1 MMPSD
6 LRTTSSD
13 SRRLDL
19 SSRASTTPGPSTSD
33 IDQDSPVILPVPYRS
48 LSPTRNVYREESSE
62 SHETGSR
69 HHNGR
74 IEIPVRL
81 HQNRACTSIP
91 RRVKGA
97 VIPKPSEC
105 TALAVFHDKP
115 SCLKRRQQL
124 LEVDVKFDKT
134 RASDCGL
141 ISSD

>member
-13 SRRLDL
+13 SRRFGL
-19 SSRASTTPGPSTSD
+19 SSPPSTTPSPSTPD
-33 IDQDSPVILPVPYRS
+33 VDQDSPVVFPVLYRS

-91 RRVKGA
+91 RHRKGV
-97 VIPKPSEC
+97 VIPQSIGC
-105 TALAVFHDKP
+105 TAFAVFQDKS
-115 SCLKRRQQL
+115 SCLERRQQL
-124 LEVDVKFDKT
+124 LEVDVKLNET
-134 RASDCGL
+134 TASDRGL
-141 ISSD
+141 IL